1 MQHALRT
8 VVHSSP
14 HVVKSWPERAST
26 TTSRDPKLSWFF
38 FSIVFF
44 TFLNPIMIQSLRQ
57 LESNPLMPRIERRR
71 FVVLYLMEYNWRYCM
86 TVSCMVGLIHGQ

>member
-1 MQHALRT
+1 M
-8 VVHSSP
+8 
-14 HVVKSWPERAST
+14 
-26 TTSRDPKLSWFF
+26 LSNPSHNVRLLQLVEIQKYHGFF
-38 FSIVFF
+38 HRFLYI
-44 TFLNPIMIQSLRQ
+44 LNPIMIQSSRQ